1 MAGAQGTRK
10 TKKKTSD
17 TLEGYIPPPPTTTT
31 PTETSWVSPPA
42 SLNTPFVASKKPTSV
57 FTTPTTYTTP
67 SQPTFSTNSYNPSLY
82 STNIYSQLASVDSLA
97 TADAKTIQ
105 NQKFLRGQAA
115 TQAQTELQLA
125 RQEAMEAEQLVATTT
140 SDFEDTTQAQAPQT
154 TPQWALEQATGRPPR
169 ERVFGQSFWAGD
181 TYVQKPPTT
190 DLEMQ

>member
-17 TLEGYIPPPPTTTT
+17 TLEGYVPPPPTTTT

-42 SLNTPFVASKKPTSV
+42 TLNTTPFTTSSKKPTSV
-57 FTTPTTYTTP
+57 FTTPTSFTTP
-67 SQPTFSTNSYNPSLY
+67 SQPTFSTNSFNPSLY

-125 RQEAMEAEQLVATTT
+125 RQEAMEAEQLVATTI

-154 TPQWALEQATGRPPR
+154 TPQWALEQATGRPP
-169 ERVFGQSFWAGD
+169 
-181 TYVQKPPTT
+181 
-190 DLEMQ
+190 

>member
-17 TLEGYIPPPPTTTT
+17 TLEGYVPPPTTTTTT

-82 STNIYSQLASVDSLA
+82 STNIYSQLASADSLA
-97 TADAKTIQ
+97 TTDAKTIQ

-169 ERVFGQSFWAGD
+169 
-181 TYVQKPPTT
+181 
-190 DLEMQ
+190 